1 MLKSLAARR
10 RFKKMVT
17 YMSVLFYG
25 LFVMFPMYW
34 ILLTSLRTQK
44 VIYTQ
49 KDMLIP
55 RLLTIQNYV
64 DLFAKWPMARWLGNS
79 TIVVTV
85 TTVCSLVIAVLA
97 AYSLA
102 RLRYRGAQTIA
113 KTVLFMYLLPQVLL
127 YIPLFLLLNTLDV
140 LNSRLSL
147 FLTYPTFILPFCT
160 WILIGY
166 FRTIPEELEDAARID
181 GCNRLQVLYLVVMPL
196 AKPAIVT
203 AAIFSLA
210 SAWNEFLYALVFLN
224 SEYLK
229 TVQIGV
235 ASLRFSDMIFWGV
248 MMAGAVIATLPPVLL
263 YMFLQKFV
271 VEGLTAGAVKG

>member
-1 MLKSLAARR
+1 
-10 RFKKMVT
+10 
-17 YMSVLFYG
+17 
-25 LFVMFPMYW
+25 
-34 ILLTSLRTQK
+34 
-44 VIYTQ
+44 
-49 KDMLIP
+49 MLIP